1 MQFKASYRRMKACNL
16 ISAATVFLL
25 LMSCSSTQ
33 TTTNQ
38 RLANDNSKPAE
49 VTTSVTADSIAS
61 PTVVND
67 SLGSPIET
75 NMVLPEDGMISYM
88 GDQAIIYK
96 TVKDYSRN
104 VPVTMNAEKTLI
116 LAYPAPKDIYYQG
129 KLALPEKLKDG
140 FWLDNRGVNVNSAFL
155 ELTYDEY
162 SKLKEVPLLTELMD
176 AIADKN
182 PFTEIYSLGTRSR
195 YKEEVKEINGIIE
208 RGALKKFKKIK

>member
-1 MQFKASYRRMKACNL
+1 MKTGNRIITTA
-16 ISAATVFLL
+16 VFLL
-25 LMSCSSTQ
+25 LMSCSSKQ

-38 RLANDNSKPAE
+38 RPANNNSKPAD
-49 VTTSVTADSIAS
+49 VTTSVPANSMAS

-67 SLGSPIET
+67 SLGSRGET
-75 NMVLPEDGMISYM
+75 NMVLPGDGKISYL
-88 GDQAIIYK
+88 GEQAIIYK
-96 TVKDYSRN
+96 TVKDFSRN
-104 VPVTMNAEKTLI
+104 VPVTMNAEKTII

-129 KLALPEKLKDG
+129 KLAVPEKLKDG
-140 FWLDNRGVNVNSAFL
+140 FWLDNSGVNVNSVFL

-182 PFTEIYSLGTRSR
+182 PFTEIYSLGTRSSF
-195 YKEEVKEINGIIE
+195 KEEVKEINGIIE